1 MSHAD
6 SNTSAQPFLHGT
18 KADLEPGDLIKVGYK
33 PNFATT
39 VLGLLHARW
48 MRRPGVQNWPLVRG
62 GGRIYLVEPT
72 GPFEDDPNF
81 TGKKFPGNPTQSY
94 RSREPLRVIGEV
106 TDWQPHM
113 VEQLQQMK
121 DGLARLR
128 AEGKDVIID

>member
-62 GGRIYLVEPT
+62 AGGSTSSSRPALSKTIPT
-72 GPFEDDPNF
+72 
-81 TGKKFPGNPTQSY
+81 S
-94 RSREPLRVIGEV
+94 
-106 TDWQPHM
+106 
-113 VEQLQQMK
+113 
-121 DGLARLR
+121 LARSSPAIPRSHIAPANRFGSLVKSR
-128 AEGKDVIID
+128 TGSPIWSNSCSR